1 MAEEK
6 YFDLKIISPN
16 RIFYQGKASMGGAQ
30 HPGGQ
35 NRYLPPASSG
45 DYRAGTRHCSDS
57 QKEGGTKE
65 AALHAGF
72 VEIMPEQV
80 TILAEVAE
88 WPDEIDRNRAE
99 EARIRAERRLQTKDP
114 NINGARAEIALRKAL
129 TRLEL
134 SDHGKK

>member
-16 RIFYQGKASMGGAQ
+16 RIFYQGKASMVELNTLEGRIGIYRR
-30 HPGGQ
+30 HLPVTTVLEPGI
-35 NRYLPPASSG
+35 AVI
-45 DYRAGTRHCSDS
+45 TE
-57 QKEGGTKE
+57 EGGTKE

-88 WPDEIDRNRAE
+88 WPDEIERNRAE

>member
-16 RIFYQGKASMGGAQ
+16 RIFYQGKASMVELNTLEGRIGIYRR
-30 HPGGQ
+30 HLPVTTVLEPGI
-35 NRYLPPASSG
+35 AVI
-45 DYRAGTRHCSDS
+45 TE
-57 QKEGGTKE
+57 EGGTKE

-88 WPDEIDRNRAE
+88 WPDEIDVNRAN
-99 EARIRAERRLQTKDP
+99 EAKVRAERRLAAKEGNLDVH
-114 NINGARAEIALRKAL
+114 RAELALRRSLA
-129 TRLEL
+129 RLGAV
-134 SDHGKK
+134 D